1 MSPDSAVSIV
11 NQALITTLWLAA
23 PLLVVAFLVGALVSL
38 FQVATSIQD
47 NAVGTVPKLA
57 AMLGALVLFLP
68 WMLSRLMTYTT
79 AILGDL
85 GRYAR

>member
-1 MSPDSAVSIV
+1 MSPDSAVSII

>member
-1 MSPDSAVSIV
+1 MSPDSAVSII

-23 PLLVVAFLVGALVSL
+23 PLLVVAFLVGAVVSL

>member
-1 MSPDSAVSIV
+1 MSPDSAVSII
-11 NQALITTLWLAA
+11 NQALVTTLWLGA

-68 WMLSRLMTYTT
+68 WMLSRLMTYTS

>member
-1 MSPDSAVSIV
+1 MTPDSAVSII

-23 PLLVVAFLVGALVSL
+23 PLLVVAFLVGAFVSL

>member
-1 MSPDSAVSIV
+1 MSPDSAVSII

-23 PLLVVAFLVGALVSL
+23 PLLVVAFLVGAVVSL

-85 GRYAR
+85 GRYAS

>member
-23 PLLVVAFLVGALVSL
+23 PLLVVAFLVGAVVSL

>member
-1 MSPDSAVSIV
+1 MSPDSAVSII

-23 PLLVVAFLVGALVSL
+23 PLLGVAFLVGALVSL

-68 WMLSRLMTYTT
+68 WMLSRLMTYTS